1 MKRKMNIKLE
11 LTMHI
16 VTVLYLLITILLGKL
31 NLIDSD
37 NCITIPSVI
46 WVIMC
51 TIIMLN
57 GKRLS
62 GITDELVIN
71 ILAKVNRI
79 GMNFLVISIGILSI
93 LIISP
98 YSKDFIISK
107 VAIGICL
114 LLILFI
120 FTIIRLLSFIYYDR
134 KGICK

>member
-11 LTMHI
+11 LAMHI
-16 VTVLYLLITILLGKL
+16 VTVLYLLITILLSKL
-31 NLIDSD
+31 NLINSD
-37 NCITIPSVI
+37 DFITVPSVI
-46 WVIMC
+46 WVIMWV
-51 TIIMLN
+51 IIMLN

-71 ILAKVNRI
+71 ILSKVNKI

-93 LIISP
+93 LLISP
-98 YSKDFIISK
+98 YYKDFIISK
-107 VAIGICL
+107 VTIGIWL
-114 LLILFI
+114 LLILFM